1 VLLRHRRNAAFVI
14 LTLALLGGLSLAV
27 STPFAHA
34 DTSDGTL
41 TVLVNREENGD
52 RGYHSG
58 VDGPQPGIQI
68 AVVDARGA
76 TVRGITDDRGQ
87 FVLIGTSQ
95 LTGGR
100 YTVAAEIPPDLS
112 ELVPVPA
119 SETYAPFV
127 TTVDVSTSS
136 QTVRMAVAPRLAPTA
151 AASGPTVGPPATV
164 ASRTPRFAVGDYVWR
179 DLNRSGVQD
188 PSEPPAANVS
198 VQLVGLDGEIVQSTV
213 SAASG
218 RYLFDDLP
226 AGSYTVRF
234 AGVPSDFRLTAAS
247 SGKNRAADSDP
258 DYAGETPPFT
268 LGVGE
273 PNVRAATAADGVRAG
288 YINPTVDAGITS
300 LRYAVG
306 DCVWLDLDGEGTE
319 DEGEPPAEATVSL
332 LSEGAVIARTHTDAQ
347 GNYLFAN
354 LEAGDYRLVF
364 SDLGGHRAF
373 TARQMGTDP
382 GVDSDPDP
390 RTGQTQ
396 LISLGPGAP
405 DLVPAGDL
413 GVADAD
419 LVNLTVNAGLVG
431 VYSVGDT
438 VWRDENGN
446 GVLDPDDTG
455 MTGVRVELVDEAGQV
470 LSSAKTSSTGRFGF
484 DGLAAG
490 SYRLQFRAAG
500 GLVFTSQHVGTN
512 SAVDSDA
519 APDGMTQP
527 VVLGE
532 ENPADTT
539 VDAGLTSPANR
550 SAPQSPTGA
559 VPVDTELSRTG
570 GVALPIPVVGLALVA
585 SGLSCLLAGRR
596 NLASTSAPQHDT

>member
-1 VLLRHRRNAAFVI
+1 MLLSHRRTAAFVI

-27 STPFAHA
+27 SAPLAHA

-41 TVLVNREENGD
+41 TVLVNRDENGD
-52 RGYHSG
+52 HGYDSG
-58 VDGPQPGIQI
+58 VDGAQPGIQI
-68 AVVDARGA
+68 AVIDAHGA
-76 TVRGITDDRGQ
+76 TVRGATDDRGQ
-87 FVLIGTSQ
+87 FVLTGTDR
-95 LTGGR
+95 LAGGR
-100 YTVAAEIPPDLS
+100 YTVAAEIPPNLS
-112 ELVPVPA
+112 DLVPVPA

-127 TTVDVSTSS
+127 TTVDVSTGS
-136 QTVRMAVAPRLAPTA
+136 QTVRMAVAPRPAPSMAATA
-151 AASGPTVGPPATV
+151 PTVGPPPTV
-164 ASRTPRFAVGDYVWR
+164 ASRTSRFAVGDYVWR

-226 AGSYTVRF
+226 AGSYTIRF
-234 AGVPSDFRLTAAS
+234 AGVPSGFRLTAAA
-247 SGKNRAADSDP
+247 GGDNRAADSDP

-273 PNVRAATAADGVRAG
+273 PNVRDATAADGVRAG

-306 DCVWLDLDGEGTE
+306 DCVWLDLDGDGTE
-319 DEGEPPAEATVSL
+319 DEDEPPAEATVSL
-332 LSEGAVIARTHTDAQ
+332 LSDDTLIARTHTDAQ
-347 GNYLFAN
+347 GDYLFAN
-354 LEAGDYRLVF
+354 LEAGKYRLVF
-364 SDLGGHRAF
+364 SDLGEHRAF
-373 TARQMGTDP
+373 TARQIGSDP
-382 GVDSDPDP
+382 SVDSDPDP

-396 LISLGPGAP
+396 IVTLTPGAP
-405 DLVPAGDL
+405 DLVPAEDL

-431 VYSVGDT
+431 VYSLGDT

-455 MTGVRVELVDEAGQV
+455 MAGVRVDLVDQVGQV

-484 DGLAAG
+484 DRLAAG

-519 APDGMTQP
+519 ATNGMTQP
-527 VVLGE
+527 VMLGE
-532 ENPADTT
+532 DNPADTT

-570 GVALPIPVVGLALVA
+570 GVALSVPIVGLALVA
-585 SGLSCLLAGRR
+585 SGASCLFAGRR
-596 NLASTSAPQHDT
+596 NLLQRH